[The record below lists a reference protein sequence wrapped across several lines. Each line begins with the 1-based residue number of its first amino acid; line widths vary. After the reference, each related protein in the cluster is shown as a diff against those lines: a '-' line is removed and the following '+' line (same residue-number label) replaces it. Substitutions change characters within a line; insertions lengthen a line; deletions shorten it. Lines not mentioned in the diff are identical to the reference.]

1 MLDQNNF
8 REQGRSRVI
17 RFIIAEAVSIGILLL
32 AGSFAVLSRLTNS
45 TLALSVNIVT
55 IAAAVAVALIPIA
68 YFAMTPVL
76 PGRR

>member
-17 RFIIAEAVSIGILLL
+17 RFIIAEAVSVGILLL

>member
-55 IAAAVAVALIPIA
+55 IVAAVAVALIPIA